1 MHKKLHLL
9 VVDDD
14 NDFARDFAVLSRDVF
29 DLSFA
34 ATGEEALNS
43 IEQAEPDAVVLDL
56 RLGAGLDGLQTLR
69 CIRTHH
75 CDLPVIMVTDHAS
88 WETAV
93 EAMKLGALHYT
104 SKHPN
109 MKELHAI
116 IQRELRSVTW
126 KSLCLEQ
133 IHQQYGEMIGDSPA
147 MKKIH
152 EVIAHVASTSAP
164 VLIEGENGTGKE
176 LVAREIH
183 ARSKCAPFP
192 FIAVNCGAIPASLF
206 ESEMFGH
213 EKGAFTGAIAR
224 KPGKFEM
231 ADDSTIFLDEISNLS
246 LELQAKLLRVLDDQT
261 FTRVGGNTP
270 IQVNARIISASNKNL
285 EEEVAAGRFRQDLYY
300 RLKVVKI
307 DLPPLRERKED
318 IPLLAAYFARRT
330 ALKYGRRCQPFSPAA
345 LKVLESHRWPGNIRE
360 LRNVIESALIMA
372 SDRPIQPAD
381 LSLSHRASEKD
392 SPFADVLT
400 QPYDQA
406 KNRLLSKFKK
416 AYLSALMERHQNNIT
431 AAAKEANLPRT
442 SLHRMLKEED

>member
-29 DLSFA
+29 DLTFA
-34 ATGEEALNS
+34 ATGEEALES
-43 IEQAEPDAVVLDL
+43 IEQTEPDAVVLDL

-69 CIRTHH
+69 GIRSRHF
-75 CDLPVIMVTDHAS
+75 DLPVIMVTDHAS
-88 WETAV
+88 VETAV
-93 EAMKLGALHYT
+93 EAMKMGALHYT

-133 IHQQYGEMIGDSPA
+133 VHQQYGEMIGDSPA
-147 MKKIH
+147 MRRIH
-152 EVIAHVASTSAP
+152 EMISHVAATSAP
-164 VLIEGENGTGKE
+164 VLIEGENGAGKE

-183 ARSKCAPFP
+183 ARSQCGQSP
-192 FIAVNCGAIPASLF
+192 FIAVNCGAIPPALF

-213 EKGAFTGAIAR
+213 EKGSFTGALAR

-231 ADDSTIFLDEISNLS
+231 ADGSTLFLDEISNLS
-246 LELQAKLLRVLDDQT
+246 LDLQAKLLRALDDQS
-261 FTRVGGNTP
+261 FTRVGGNVT
-270 IQVNARIISASNKNL
+270 IQVNARIISASNQDL
-285 EEEVAAGRFRQDLYY
+285 EQEVAAGRFRRDLYY

-307 DLPPLRERKED
+307 ELPPLRERKED
-318 IPLLAAYFARRT
+318 IPQLAAYFARRT
-330 ALKYGRRCQPFSPAA
+330 ALKYGRRCQSFSPAA
-345 LKVLESHRWPGNIRE
+345 MKALQNHTWPGNIRE
-360 LRNVIESALIMA
+360 LRNVIESALIMVT
-372 SDRPIQPAD
+372 DRPIQPAD
-381 LSLSHRASEKD
+381 FYLSSRSPDKD
-392 SPFADVLT
+392 SPFADLLT

-406 KNRLLSKFKK
+406 KNRLLSRFKK
-416 AYLSALMERHQNNIT
+416 AYLSALMQRHQNNIT
-431 AAAKEANLPRT
+431 AAAKKANLPRT